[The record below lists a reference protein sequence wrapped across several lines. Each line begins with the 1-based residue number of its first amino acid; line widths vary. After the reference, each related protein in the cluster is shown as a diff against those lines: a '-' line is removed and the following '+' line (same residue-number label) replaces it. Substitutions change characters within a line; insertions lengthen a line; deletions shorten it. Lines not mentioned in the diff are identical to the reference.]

1 MLLHTIGNF
10 ERISD
15 HACNLTDAARQMYEK
30 KLEFSDKAK
39 KELDVLQSA
48 VMRIVNISFDSFEK
62 KDEKEAERVEPLEQV
77 IDDINMELKARHIK
91 RLREG
96 RCTLDLGFILS
107 DITTNLER
115 VSDHCSNIAVCLIQI
130 KHDGF
135 DTHEYLDTIKREDN
149 AKFKE
154 RFMQYQKQ
162 YALPKSNSSP
172 NKTLE

>member
-1 MLLHTIGNF
+1 
-10 ERISD
+10 
-15 HACNLTDAARQMYEK
+15 
-30 KLEFSDKAK
+30 
-39 KELDVLQSA
+39 
-48 VMRIVNISFDSFEK
+48 
-62 KDEKEAERVEPLEQV
+62 
-77 IDDINMELKARHIK
+77 MELKARHIK